1 MVIGK
6 KGLKTIFLSAL
17 SEALSVSLSFELGE
31 KDLLLT
37 PDLDPIVLC
46 LLHPLAPLAAEGR
59 TKILAKC

>member
-1 MVIGK
+1 MMIGK

-31 KDLLLT
+31 KDLLLPP

-46 LLHPLAPLAAEGR
+46 LLPLAPLAAEGR
-59 TKILAKC
+59 AKILAKC